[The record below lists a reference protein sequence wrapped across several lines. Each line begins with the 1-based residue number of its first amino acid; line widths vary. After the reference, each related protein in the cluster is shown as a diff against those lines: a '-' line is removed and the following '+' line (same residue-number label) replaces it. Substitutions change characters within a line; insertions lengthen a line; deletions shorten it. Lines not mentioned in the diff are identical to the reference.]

1 MTTYGRQAQKSKK
14 IKLTF
19 RASFY
24 GYPEVA
30 QIYCRAVALAQTH
43 KCPSKPQKQKNDL
56 TNMTLLRCDN
66 LNIHFGDYPLLTDAN
81 FSIEPGERV
90 CLIGRNGAG
99 KSTLLK
105 IILGEVPPDTGVM
118 HRRDNLTVSVLEQ
131 QLPAAENLTV
141 LEVVQQGLGELI
153 ELIERFSEISA
164 TAETAKDLEEM
175 EVMQSRIDTLGGWQ
189 PEQQVDAIISQLG
202 LPRDA
207 YMSELSG
214 GWRRRVALARAL
226 VCKPDLLLLDEPTN
240 HLDISTIE
248 WLEHEV
254 RGYQGSVIFITHDRA
269 FLQRLA
275 TRIVEIDR
283 GQIIS
288 WPGDYANYL
297 QLKEQANE
305 EEETRNALFDKRLA
319 QEETWIRQG
328 IKARRTRNEGRVRAL
343 EAMRRERSK
352 RLNQQGKAKIEI
364 SSAEGSGKKVIE
376 AKNVT
381 HGYGGIG
388 LLHDFNLRVM
398 RGDRIGIIGNNG
410 VGKSTLLKIL
420 LGQLTPDSG
429 NSKVGTNLTIGYF
442 DQVRQELEWDKSVAW
457 NVGEGKDNIS
467 INGVDRHVVGYLKN
481 FLFTPARAMTPVNRL
496 SGGECNRVLL
506 AKLFTQSNNFLVLDE
521 PTNDLDIEMLEV
533 LEEKLVEYDGTL
545 IIVSHD
551 RDFMDNVVTSTLV
564 FEGDGNVVEY
574 QGGYSDWAAR
584 GKSLNINDTP
594 DLPDQPALAE
604 ETPTTSS
611 QATAPKS
618 KVKLS
623 YKVQRELDQLPK
635 KIEELEQKLA
645 TLQSTMA
652 DPSFYDK
659 PFSETEPLLKEV
671 AEVQAGLDTATE
683 RWVELE
689 EMAG

>member
-1 MTTYGRQAQKSKK
+1 
-14 IKLTF
+14 
-19 RASFY
+19 
-24 GYPEVA
+24 
-30 QIYCRAVALAQTH
+30 
-43 KCPSKPQKQKNDL
+43 
-56 TNMTLLRCDN
+56 MTLLRCDN

-105 IILGEVPPDTGVM
+105 IILGDVPPDSGVM
-118 HRRDNLTVSVLEQ
+118 HRRENLTVSVLEQ

-164 TAETAKDLEEM
+164 TAVTNKDLEEL
-175 EVMQSRIDTLGGWQ
+175 ETMQSRIDTLGGWQ
-189 PEQQVDAIISQLG
+189 PEQQVDAIITQLG
-202 LPRDA
+202 LPRDS

-288 WPGDYANYL
+288 WPGDYNNYL

-364 SSAEGSGKKVIE
+364 SSADGSGKKVIE

-381 HGYGGIG
+381 HGYDGNE
-388 LLHDFNLRVM
+388 LLQDFNLRVM

-420 LGQLTPDSG
+420 LGQLTPDTGS
-429 NSKVGTNLTIGYF
+429 SKVGTNLTIGYF

-457 NVGEGKDNIS
+457 NVGEGKDNIT

-481 FLFTPARAMTPVNRL
+481 FLFTPARAMTPVSRL

-594 DLPDQPALAE
+594 DIPDQPELSEA
-604 ETPTTSS
+604 TTTSS
-611 QATAPKS
+611 SQPTAPKS

-623 YKVQRELDQLPK
+623 YKLQRELDQLPK
-635 KIEELEQKLA
+635 TIEELEQKLEA
-645 TLQSTMA
+645 LQTAMA

-659 PFSETEPLLKEV
+659 PFSETEPLLSEV
-671 AEVQAGLDTATE
+671 AQVQADLEAATE
-683 RWVELE
+683 RWIELE
-689 EMAG
+689 EMTG

>member
-1 MTTYGRQAQKSKK
+1 
-14 IKLTF
+14 
-19 RASFY
+19 
-24 GYPEVA
+24 
-30 QIYCRAVALAQTH
+30 
-43 KCPSKPQKQKNDL
+43 
-56 TNMTLLRCDN
+56 MTLLRCDN

-189 PEQQVDAIISQLG
+189 PEQQVDAIITQLG
-202 LPRDA
+202 LPRDS

-343 EAMRRERSK
+343 EAMRRERGR

-364 SSAEGSGKKVIE
+364 SSADGSGKKVIE

-381 HGYGGIG
+381 HGYGGNE

-420 LGQLTPDSG
+420 LGQLTPDTGS
-429 NSKVGTNLTIGYF
+429 SKVGTNLTIGYF

-457 NVGEGKDNIS
+457 NVGEGKDNIT

-481 FLFTPARAMTPVNRL
+481 FLFTAARAMTPVSRL

-533 LEEKLVEYDGTL
+533 LEEKLVEYNGTL

-594 DLPDQPALAE
+594 DLPDQQTLAE
-604 ETPTTSS
+604 KIPTTSS

-635 KIEELEQKLA
+635 KIEALEQKLA
-645 TLQSTMA
+645 TLQSAMA

-671 AEVQAGLDTATE
+671 AEVQAELDTATE
-683 RWVELE
+683 RWIELE
-689 EMAG
+689 EMTG

>member
-1 MTTYGRQAQKSKK
+1 
-14 IKLTF
+14 
-19 RASFY
+19 
-24 GYPEVA
+24 
-30 QIYCRAVALAQTH
+30 
-43 KCPSKPQKQKNDL
+43 
-56 TNMTLLRCDN
+56 MTLIRCDN

-153 ELIERFSEISA
+153 ELIKRFSEISA
-164 TAETAKDLEEM
+164 TAVTTRDLEEM

-189 PEQQVDAIISQLG
+189 PEQQVDAIITQLG
-202 LPRDA
+202 LPRDS

-288 WPGDYANYL
+288 WPGDYTNYL

-328 IKARRTRNEGRVRAL
+328 IKARRTRNEGRVRSL
-343 EAMRRERSK
+343 EAMRRERGQ
-352 RLNQQGKAKIEI
+352 RLNQQGKAKVQI
-364 SSAEGSGKKVIE
+364 SSADGSGKKVIE

-381 HGYGGIG
+381 HGYGGNE
-388 LLHDFNLRVM
+388 LLQDFNLRVM

-420 LGQLTPDSG
+420 LGQLTPDTGS
-429 NSKVGTNLTIGYF
+429 SKVGTNLTVGYF

-457 NVGEGKDNIS
+457 NVGEGKDNIT

-481 FLFTPARAMTPVNRL
+481 FLFTPARAMTPVSRL

-506 AKLFTQSNNFLVLDE
+506 AKLFTQPNNFLVLDE

-584 GKSLNINDTP
+584 GKSLNVNDTP
-594 DLPDQPALAE
+594 DLPDQSDLAE
-604 ETPTTSS
+604 AATGPSS
-611 QATAPKS
+611 QAAAPKS

-623 YKVQRELDQLPK
+623 YKIQRELDQLPK
-635 KIEELEQKLA
+635 KIEELEQKLE
-645 TLQSTMA
+645 TLQSSMA

-659 PFSETEPLLKEV
+659 SFGETEPLLKEV
-671 AEVQAGLDTATE
+671 GQVQADLDTATE
-683 RWVELE
+683 RWIELE
-689 EMAG
+689 EMIG

>member
-1 MTTYGRQAQKSKK
+1 LHGYTAALFIQPETQKKPKRPAKSQKK
-14 IKLTF
+14 D
-19 RASFY
+19 
-24 GYPEVA
+24 P
-30 QIYCRAVALAQTH
+30 TH
-43 KCPSKPQKQKNDL
+43 
-56 TNMTLLRCDN
+56 MTLIRCDN

-189 PEQQVDAIISQLG
+189 PEQQVDAIITQLG
-202 LPRDA
+202 LPRDS

-343 EAMRRERSK
+343 EAMRRERGR

-364 SSAEGSGKKVIE
+364 SSADGSGKKVIE

-381 HGYGGIG
+381 HGYGGNE

-420 LGQLTPDSG
+420 LGQLTPDTGS
-429 NSKVGTNLTIGYF
+429 SKVGTNLTIGYF

-457 NVGEGKDNIS
+457 NVGEGKDNIT

-481 FLFTPARAMTPVNRL
+481 FLFTAARAMTPVSRL

-533 LEEKLVEYDGTL
+533 LEEKLVEYNGTL

-594 DLPDQPALAE
+594 DLPDQQTLAE
-604 ETPTTSS
+604 KIPTTSS

-645 TLQSTMA
+645 TLQSAMA

-671 AEVQAGLDTATE
+671 AEVQAELDTATE
-683 RWVELE
+683 RWIELE
-689 EMAG
+689 EMTG

>member
-1 MTTYGRQAQKSKK
+1 
-14 IKLTF
+14 
-19 RASFY
+19 
-24 GYPEVA
+24 
-30 QIYCRAVALAQTH
+30 
-43 KCPSKPQKQKNDL
+43 
-56 TNMTLLRCDN
+56 
-66 LNIHFGDYPLLTDAN
+66 
-81 FSIEPGERV
+81 
-90 CLIGRNGAG
+90 
-99 KSTLLK
+99 
-105 IILGEVPPDTGVM
+105 
-118 HRRDNLTVSVLEQ
+118 
-131 QLPAAENLTV
+131 
-141 LEVVQQGLGELI
+141 
-153 ELIERFSEISA
+153 
-164 TAETAKDLEEM
+164 
-175 EVMQSRIDTLGGWQ
+175 
-189 PEQQVDAIISQLG
+189 
-202 LPRDA
+202 
-207 YMSELSG
+207 
-214 GWRRRVALARAL
+214 VALARAL

-343 EAMRRERSK
+343 EAMRRERGR

-364 SSAEGSGKKVIE
+364 SSADGSGKKVIE

-381 HGYGGIG
+381 HGYGGNE

-420 LGQLTPDSG
+420 LGQLTPDTGS
-429 NSKVGTNLTIGYF
+429 SKVGTNLTIGYF

-457 NVGEGKDNIS
+457 NVGEGKDNIT

-481 FLFTPARAMTPVNRL
+481 FLFTAARAMTPVSRL

-533 LEEKLVEYDGTL
+533 LEEKLVEYNGTL

-594 DLPDQPALAE
+594 DLPDQQTLAE
-604 ETPTTSS
+604 KIPTTSS

-645 TLQSTMA
+645 TLQSAMA

-671 AEVQAGLDTATE
+671 AEVQAELDTATE
-683 RWVELE
+683 RWIELE
-689 EMAG
+689 EMTG

>member
-1 MTTYGRQAQKSKK
+1 
-14 IKLTF
+14 
-19 RASFY
+19 
-24 GYPEVA
+24 
-30 QIYCRAVALAQTH
+30 
-43 KCPSKPQKQKNDL
+43 
-56 TNMTLLRCDN
+56 
-66 LNIHFGDYPLLTDAN
+66 
-81 FSIEPGERV
+81 
-90 CLIGRNGAG
+90 
-99 KSTLLK
+99 
-105 IILGEVPPDTGVM
+105 
-118 HRRDNLTVSVLEQ
+118 VLQ
-131 QLPAAENLTV
+131 
-141 LEVVQQGLGELI
+141 VVEAGLGELLNLI
-153 ELIERFSEISA
+153 KCFGELSA
-164 TAETAKDLEEM
+164 EARTSKDLEALEA
-175 EVMQSRIDTLGGWQ
+175 MQSRIDILGGWQ
-189 PEQQVDAIISQLG
+189 PEQQVEAIITQLG

-207 YMSELSG
+207 CMSDLSG
-214 GWRRRVALARAL
+214 GWRRRVALAKAL

-240 HLDISTIE
+240 HLDISTIQ

-288 WPGDYANYL
+288 WPGDYKNYL

-343 EAMRRERSK
+343 EAMRRERAK
-352 RLNQQGKAKIEI
+352 RVNQQGKAKIEL
-364 SSAEGSGKKVIE
+364 SAAEGSGKKVIE
-376 AKNVT
+376 AKNIT
-381 HGYGGIG
+381 HGYGDQD
-388 LLHDFNLRVM
+388 LLLNFNLRVM

-420 LGQLTPDSG
+420 LGQLAPNSG
-429 NSKVGTNLTIGYF
+429 HAKIGTNLRVGYF
-442 DQVRQELEWDKSVAW
+442 DQVRQELEWEKSVAW

-467 INGVDRHVVGYLKN
+467 INGLDRHVVGYLKN

-564 FEGDGNVVEY
+564 FEGDGEVVEY

-584 GKSLNINDTP
+584 GKTLQNKDAPNAQHPT
-594 DLPDQPALAE
+594 AAE
-604 ETPTTSS
+604 TVTDPVIEIPTARAKKNKT
-611 QATAPKS
+611 
-618 KVKLS
+618 KLS
-623 YKVQRELDQLPK
+623 YNLQRELEQLPGQ
-635 KIEELEQKLA
+635 IEALEQQLE
-645 TLQSTMA
+645 TLQA
-652 DPSFYDK
+652 QIAEPSFYQK
-659 PFSETEPLLKEV
+659 PFADTKPVLNDV
-671 AEVQAGLDTATE
+671 AQLQASLDAATE
-683 RWVELE
+683 RWCELE
-689 EMAG
+689 ELVED

>member
-1 MTTYGRQAQKSKK
+1 
-14 IKLTF
+14 
-19 RASFY
+19 
-24 GYPEVA
+24 
-30 QIYCRAVALAQTH
+30 
-43 KCPSKPQKQKNDL
+43 
-56 TNMTLLRCDN
+56 MTLLRCDN

-153 ELIERFSEISA
+153 ELIERFSEVSA
-164 TAETAKDLEEM
+164 TAVTTRDLEEM

-189 PEQQVDAIISQLG
+189 PEQQVDAIITQLG
-202 LPRDA
+202 LPRDS

-288 WPGDYANYL
+288 WPGDYTNYL

-343 EAMRRERSK
+343 ESMRRERGQ

-364 SSAEGSGKKVIE
+364 SNADGSGKKVIE

-381 HGYGGIG
+381 HGYGGNE
-388 LLHDFNLRVM
+388 LLQNFNLRVM

-420 LGQLTPDSG
+420 LGQLDPDSG
-429 NSKVGTNLTIGYF
+429 SSKVGTNLTVGYF

-457 NVGEGKDNIS
+457 NVGEGKDNIT

-481 FLFTPARAMTPVNRL
+481 FLFTPARAMTPVSRL

-594 DLPDQPALAE
+594 DLPDLPADAA
-604 ETPTTSS
+604 
-611 QATAPKS
+611 ATADASSTVSEPKS

-623 YKVQRELDQLPK
+623 YKLQRELDQLPK

-645 TLQSTMA
+645 TLQTTMA

-659 PFSETEPLLKEV
+659 PFSETQPLLKEV
-671 AEVQAGLDTATE
+671 AETQATLDTATE
-683 RWVELE
+683 RWMELE

>member
-1 MTTYGRQAQKSKK
+1 
-14 IKLTF
+14 
-19 RASFY
+19 
-24 GYPEVA
+24 
-30 QIYCRAVALAQTH
+30 
-43 KCPSKPQKQKNDL
+43 
-56 TNMTLLRCDN
+56 MTLLRCDN

-105 IILGEVPPDTGVM
+105 IILGDVPPDSGVM
-118 HRRDNLTVSVLEQ
+118 HRRENLTVSVLEQ

-153 ELIERFSEISA
+153 DLIERFSEISA
-164 TAETAKDLEEM
+164 TAVTNKDLEEL
-175 EVMQSRIDTLGGWQ
+175 ETMQSRIDTLGGWQ
-189 PEQQVDAIISQLG
+189 PEQQVDAIITQLG
-202 LPRDA
+202 LPRDS

-288 WPGDYANYL
+288 WPGDYNNYL

-364 SSAEGSGKKVIE
+364 SSADGSGKKVIE

-381 HGYGGIG
+381 HGYGGNE
-388 LLHDFNLRVM
+388 LLQDFNLRVM

-420 LGQLTPDSG
+420 LGQLTPDTGS
-429 NSKVGTNLTIGYF
+429 SKVGTNLTIGYF

-457 NVGEGKDNIS
+457 NVGEGKDNIT

-481 FLFTPARAMTPVNRL
+481 FLFTPARAMTPVSRL

-594 DLPDQPALAE
+594 DIPDQPELSEAA
-604 ETPTTSS
+604 TTFSS
-611 QATAPKS
+611 QPTAPKS
-618 KVKLS
+618 NVKLS
-623 YKVQRELDQLPK
+623 YKLQRELDQLPK
-635 KIEELEQKLA
+635 TIEELEQKLEA
-645 TLQSTMA
+645 LQTAMA

-659 PFSETEPLLKEV
+659 PFSETEPLLSEV
-671 AEVQAGLDTATE
+671 AQVQADLEAATE
-683 RWVELE
+683 RWIELE
-689 EMAG
+689 EMTG

>member
-1 MTTYGRQAQKSKK
+1 
-14 IKLTF
+14 
-19 RASFY
+19 
-24 GYPEVA
+24 
-30 QIYCRAVALAQTH
+30 
-43 KCPSKPQKQKNDL
+43 
-56 TNMTLLRCDN
+56 MTLLRCDN

-153 ELIERFSEISA
+153 ELIERFSEVSA
-164 TAETAKDLEEM
+164 TAVTTRDLEEM

-189 PEQQVDAIISQLG
+189 PEQQVDAIITQLG
-202 LPRDA
+202 LPRDS

-288 WPGDYANYL
+288 WPGDYTNYL

-343 EAMRRERSK
+343 ESMRRERGQ

-364 SSAEGSGKKVIE
+364 SNADGSGKKVIE

-381 HGYGGIG
+381 HGYGGNE
-388 LLHDFNLRVM
+388 LLQNFNLRVM

-420 LGQLTPDSG
+420 LGQLDPDSG
-429 NSKVGTNLTIGYF
+429 SSKVGTNLTVGYF

-457 NVGEGKDNIS
+457 NVGEGKDNIT

-481 FLFTPARAMTPVNRL
+481 FLFTPARAMTPVSRL

-594 DLPDQPALAE
+594 DLPDLPADAA
-604 ETPTTSS
+604 
-611 QATAPKS
+611 ATADASSTVSEPKS

-623 YKVQRELDQLPK
+623 YKLQRELDQLPK

-645 TLQSTMA
+645 TLQTTMA
-652 DPSFYDK
+652 DPSFYDN

-671 AEVQAGLDTATE
+671 AETQATLDTATE
-683 RWVELE
+683 RWMELE

>member
-1 MTTYGRQAQKSKK
+1 
-14 IKLTF
+14 
-19 RASFY
+19 
-24 GYPEVA
+24 
-30 QIYCRAVALAQTH
+30 
-43 KCPSKPQKQKNDL
+43 
-56 TNMTLLRCDN
+56 MTLLRCDN

-105 IILGEVPPDTGVM
+105 IILGDVPPDSGVM
-118 HRRDNLTVSVLEQ
+118 HRRENLTVSVLEQ

-164 TAETAKDLEEM
+164 TAVNNKDLEEL
-175 EVMQSRIDTLGGWQ
+175 ETMQSRIDTLGGWQ
-189 PEQQVDAIISQLG
+189 PEQQVDAIITQLG
-202 LPRDA
+202 LPRDS

-288 WPGDYANYL
+288 WPGDYNNYL

-364 SSAEGSGKKVIE
+364 SSADGSGKKVIE

-381 HGYGGIG
+381 HGYSGNE
-388 LLHDFNLRVM
+388 LLQDFNLRVM

-420 LGQLTPDSG
+420 LGQLTPDTGS
-429 NSKVGTNLTIGYF
+429 SKVGTNLTIGYF

-457 NVGEGKDNIS
+457 NVGEGKDNIT

-481 FLFTPARAMTPVNRL
+481 FLFTPARAMTPVSRL

-594 DLPDQPALAE
+594 DIPDQPELSEA
-604 ETPTTSS
+604 TTTSS
-611 QATAPKS
+611 SQPTAPKS

-623 YKVQRELDQLPK
+623 YKLQRELDQLPK
-635 KIEELEQKLA
+635 TIEELEQKLEA
-645 TLQSTMA
+645 LQTAMA

-659 PFSETEPLLKEV
+659 PFSETEPLLSEV
-671 AEVQAGLDTATE
+671 AQVQADLEAATE
-683 RWVELE
+683 RWIELE
-689 EMAG
+689 EMTG